1 MVHIKVS
8 RPGHQMCIRRMT
20 DVNMSNIY
28 VTAASLK
35 IQKQY
40 EHNRGLLYLD
50 ILPLIFHMSHLFYSK
65 LDQLKFKEK

>member
-1 MVHIKVS
+1 
-8 RPGHQMCIRRMT
+8 MT

-40 EHNRGLLYLD
+40 EYNRGLLYLD